1 MRDSDHRPSEPILHL
16 DMDAFYAAV
25 EVRDDAR
32 LRGRPVLVGGRGGRG
47 VVASASYEARAF
59 GVGSAMP
66 MGEALR
72 RCPGA
77 VVIAPRFDRYT
88 AVSRELHEILRSV
101 TPLVEPLA
109 LDEAFL
115 DVGGSV
121 RLLGSPVE
129 IAARLRRSIATEL
142 RLPAS
147 VGVAANKFLAKLCSR
162 KAKPDGLLHLPA
174 ARAEE
179 FVAALAVGEL
189 WGVGRQTAVRLERA
203 GIRWVRDLMAMDRGA
218 LARLVGG
225 TTADRL
231 LALARGR
238 DARTV
243 EPHVD
248 AKGLSAEQTFER
260 DLVTAGELHRVL
272 LSLSER
278 VGRRLRHN
286 GVRARTVTLK
296 LRHAS
301 FQTVTRAHTLAAST
315 NQANEVFAVA
325 TELLDGVWSAPS
337 PVRLLGVAA
346 SRLVSGEQG
355 VQMDLLGSARWEAAE
370 RVADQVRAQFG
381 DVALTRGA
389 LLGDAPGTTAPSR
402 DDLRGPRYHAP
413 RGGPAPPG
421 KIRVQEPRER
431 NGPDLQA

>member
-1 MRDSDHRPSEPILHL
+1 MRDRGHRPPEPILHL

-25 EVRDDAR
+25 EMRDDAR
-32 LRGRPVLVGGRGGRG
+32 LRGRPVVVGGRGSRG
-47 VVASASYEARAF
+47 VVASASYEAREF

-77 VVIAPRFDRYT
+77 IVVAPRFDRYA

-101 TPLVEPLA
+101 TPLFEPLA

-121 RLLGSPVE
+121 RLLGSPVQ
-129 IAARLRRSIATEL
+129 IAAHLRHRIAAEL
-142 RLPAS
+142 HLPAS
-147 VGVAANKFLAKLCSR
+147 VGVAPNKFLAKLCSR

-189 WGVGRQTAVRLERA
+189 WGVGEQTAARLQRA
-203 GIRWVRDLMAMDRGA
+203 GVWWVRDLLTMDRTA

-225 TTADRL
+225 VTADKL
-231 LALARGR
+231 LMLARGR
-238 DARTV
+238 DVRPV
-243 EPHVD
+243 QPDVD
-248 AKGLSAEQTFER
+248 TKGLSAEQTFER
-260 DLVTAGELHRVL
+260 DLVTAAQLHRAL
-272 LSLSER
+272 LQLSER

-286 GVRARTVTLK
+286 DVRARTITLK
-296 LRHAS
+296 LRYAS
-301 FQTVTRAHTLAAST
+301 FSTVTRAHTLST
-315 NQANEVFAVA
+315 PTDQATDVLAVVRDLLA
-325 TELLDGVWSAPS
+325 TVWSEPT
-337 PVRLLGVAA
+337 PVRLLGVVA
-346 SRLVSGEQG
+346 SRLVGGERG
-355 VQMDLLGSARWEAAE
+355 VQLDLLDGSRWATAE

-389 LLGDAPGTTAPSR
+389 LLGDAAGTNAPSR
-402 DDLRGPRYHAP
+402 DDLRA
-413 RGGPAPPG
+413 
-421 KIRVQEPRER
+421 
-431 NGPDLQA
+431 

>member
-1 MRDSDHRPSEPILHL
+1 MRVGEHRPAEPILHL

-25 EVRDDAR
+25 EMRDDAR

-47 VVASASYEARAF
+47 VVASASYEARAY

-72 RCPGA
+72 RCPSA
-77 VVIAPRFDRYT
+77 VVVAPRFDRYA
-88 AVSRELHEILRSV
+88 AVSRDLHEILRSA
-101 TPLVEPLA
+101 TPLVEPVA

-129 IAARLRRSIATEL
+129 IATHLRRRIADEL

-147 VGVAANKFLAKLCSR
+147 VGVASSKFLAKLCSR

-174 ARAEE
+174 ARADD
-179 FVAALAVGEL
+179 FVAVLAIGEL
-189 WGVGRQTAVRLERA
+189 WGVGEQTAQRLRRA
-203 GIRWVRDLMAMDRGA
+203 GISRVSDLLTLDRDA

-225 TTADRL
+225 ATADRL

-238 DARTV
+238 DSRTV
-243 EPHVD
+243 QPHVD

-260 DLVTAGELHRVL
+260 DVTSAAQLHRAL
-272 LSLSER
+272 LRLSER

-301 FQTVTRAHTLAAST
+301 FQTVTRAQTLAT
-315 NQANEVFAVA
+315 PTDQANDVFAVV
-325 TELLDGVWSAPS
+325 TDLLGAVWSEPD
-337 PVRLLGVAA
+337 PIRLVGVVA
-346 SRLVSGEQG
+346 SRLVRRDHGQ
-355 VQMDLLGSARWEAAE
+355 QLDLLGTSRWAAAE

-381 DVALTRGA
+381 EVALTRGA
-389 LLGDAPGTTAPSR
+389 LLGDAAGAVAPSR
-402 DDLRGPRYHAP
+402 DDLRGPAADDAAQR
-413 RGGPAPPG
+413 RQRFGP
-421 KIRVQEPRER
+421 VS
-431 NGPDLQA
+431 

>member
-1 MRDSDHRPSEPILHL
+1 MRDRDHRPPEPILHL

-25 EVRDDAR
+25 EMRDDAR

-77 VVIAPRFDRYT
+77 VVVAPRFDRYS
-88 AVSRELHEILRSV
+88 AVSRQLHEILRSV

-121 RLLGSPVE
+121 RLLGPPVE
-129 IAARLRRSIATEL
+129 IAAHLRHHIAAEL
-142 RLPAS
+142 HLPAS
-147 VGVAANKFLAKLCSR
+147 VGVAPNKFLAKLCSR

-179 FVAALAVGEL
+179 FVAALAVSEL
-189 WGVGRQTAVRLERA
+189 WGVGEQTAARLERA
-203 GIRWVRDLMAMDRGA
+203 GVLWVRDLLTMDPAA

-225 TTADRL
+225 ATADKL
-231 LALARGR
+231 LTLARGR
-238 DARTV
+238 DVRRV
-243 EPHVD
+243 QPHVD

-260 DLVTAGELHRVL
+260 DLVTAGQLHRAL
-272 LSLSER
+272 LELSER
-278 VGRRLRHN
+278 LGRRLRHN
-286 GVRARTVTLK
+286 DIRARTVTLK

-301 FQTVTRAHTLAAST
+301 FQTVTRAHTLST
-315 NQANEVFAVA
+315 PTDEATEMFAVV
-325 TELLDGVWSAPS
+325 TDLLGTVWSEPT

-346 SRLVSGEQG
+346 SRLVASDRG
-355 VQMDLLGSARWEAAE
+355 VQLDLLGTTRWSAAE

-389 LLGDAPGTTAPSR
+389 LLGDTSRKNAPSR
-402 DDLRGPRYHAP
+402 DDLRA
-413 RGGPAPPG
+413 
-421 KIRVQEPRER
+421 
-431 NGPDLQA
+431 